1 MKHFVFKW
9 SSRFYSHSFRIKQML
24 ISRLFYIFLP
34 TASTLKTLRQALTSV
49 DIDRIQK
56 EYLKYHCIF
65 TNNVVHPLYVRRYS
79 SSSVSTATC
88 SAEGHSFLPVVTF
101 YGDPS
106 GENFPF
112 RLAAAASRR
121 FVQRRPRSEESG
133 AVRSKQSRRKAT

>member
-1 MKHFVFKW
+1 
-9 SSRFYSHSFRIKQML
+9 ML

-34 TASTLKTLRQALTSV
+34 TASTLKTLRQAFLLTSV

-79 SSSVSTATC
+79 SRSVSTATC

-121 FVQRRPRSEESG
+121 FVQRRPRSEEDLQG
-133 AVRSKQSRRKAT
+133 ERRSEE